1 MIGVYVYLRVD
12 GFFSISLIYYMYKE
26 WHLKTFSAACMLVLF
41 LAVSLVSSEGT
52 LLCFGKDGHVA
63 VEFVGACNGSGFGSQ
78 LAGMESDDCGP
89 CKDVQFLSS
98 PAYTRN
104 ASHDTQTF
112 PLISLSLVSLSLPLK
127 ACSRQHINLPEYPHD
142 TTLASLHSVIL
153 LI

>member
-63 VEFVGACNGSGFGSQ
+63 VEFVDACNGSGFGSQ
-78 LAGMESDDCGP
+78 LAGAESDACGP

-98 PAYTRN
+98 PACTTNVSHYTQ
-104 ASHDTQTF
+104 AL
-112 PLISLSLVSLSLPLK
+112 PLISSSSVSPSLPLK
-127 ACSRQHINLPEYPHD
+127 EYANKHIDPPEYSHD
-142 TTLASLHSVIL
+142 TTLASLNSVIL

>member
-1 MIGVYVYLRVD
+1 MIGVYKYLRVD
-12 GFFSISLIYYMYKE
+12 GSFSITLIYFMHKE
-26 WHLKTFSAACMLVLF
+26 QPLKTFAAACMLVLF
-41 LAVSLVSSEGT
+41 LVVSFVSSEGT

-63 VEFVGACNGSGFGSQ
+63 VEFVDACNGSDLGSQ
-78 LAGMESDDCGP
+78 LAGMESDACGP

-104 ASHDTQTF
+104 VSHHTQALS
-112 PLISLSLVSLSLPLK
+112 PISSSPVSPSLPLK
-127 ACSRQHINLPEYPHD
+127 LYSNKHINPPEYSHD